1 MNQFEDLNDQS
12 LIAAALADRNAFAG
26 IVRAFEPVL
35 RRYVRRLLGPSA
47 QAVEDVLQEVFIKA
61 YVNLNDYDDS
71 RPFAPWIY
79 RIAHN
84 ESVSHLRKRGTQPQV
99 IDGEAGLLILERLSD
114 GHGSSDNLDML
125 QNDAELHRALGQ
137 IDSRYRDVLVLR
149 YLEDKSYDD
158 ISDILEMPPGTV
170 ATRIQRGLKKMRAA
184 FAAAGKHN
192 HHD

>member
-1 MNQFEDLNDQS
+1 MNQFEDLSDQVQV
-12 LIAAALADRNAFAG
+12 AAALADRNAFAR
-26 IVRAFEPVL
+26 IVRAYEPVL
-35 RRYVRRLLGPSA
+35 RRYVRRLLGPAA
-47 QAVEDVLQEVFIKA
+47 QAVEDVLQEAFVKA
-61 YVNLNDYDDS
+61 YVNLNDYDGS

-84 ESVSHLRKRGTQPQV
+84 EAVSHLRKHGTKPQI

-114 GHGSSDNLDML
+114 GRGSSDNLDLL
-125 QNDAELHRALGQ
+125 QNDAELHKALSQ

-184 FAAAGKHN
+184 FAAAGKHT